1 MLDYAIKVA
10 ISALLIVAVT
20 EISKRSTLLGA
31 ALASLPI
38 TSLLAFVW
46 LYWDTGDAQRV
57 AELATNIL
65 WLALVSM
72 IFFVSLPVLIKAGWQ
87 FWPSLSVSLALTAT
101 VYLAMAFLLKRL
113 GIGD

>member
-1 MLDYAIKVA
+1 MLDYAFKVA

-20 EISKRSTLLGA
+20 EISKRSTLLAA

-46 LYWDTGDAQRV
+46 LYWDTGDAGRV
-57 AELATNIL
+57 AALATNIL
-65 WLALVSM
+65 WLALTSM
-72 IFFVSLPVLIKAGWQ
+72 IFFVSFPVLIKSGWP
-87 FWPSLSVSLALTAT
+87 FWTSLGASIVLTAT
-101 VYLAMAFLLKRL
+101 AYLAVTLLLKRL

>member
-1 MLDYAIKVA
+1 MLEYAIKVA

-46 LYWDTGDAQRV
+46 LYWDTGDAGRV
-57 AELATNIL
+57 ADLATNIL

-72 IFFVSLPVLIKAGWQ
+72 IFFVSFPVLIKAGWQ
-87 FWPSLSVSLALTAT
+87 FWPSLSVSLVLTAAA
-101 VYLAMAFLLKRL
+101 YLAMAFLLKRL

>member
-1 MLDYAIKVA
+1 MLDYAFKVA

-72 IFFVSLPVLIKAGWQ
+72 IFFVSLPVLIKPGWQ
-87 FWPSLSVSLALTAT
+87 FCPSLSPSLALTAT

-113 GIGD
+113 GVGD

>member
-1 MLDYAIKVA
+1 MLEYAIKVA

-65 WLALVSM
+65 WLVLASL
-72 IFFVSLPVLIKAGWQ
+72 IFFVILPVLIKAGWP
-87 FWPSLSVSLALTAT
+87 FWPSLSVSLIVTAT
-101 VYLAMAFLLKRL
+101 AYAAMTLLLKRL

>member
-1 MLDYAIKVA
+1 MRDYAIKVA

-20 EISKRSTLLGA
+20 ELSKRSTLLGA

-46 LYWDTGDAQRV
+46 LYWDTGDAERV
-57 AELATNIL
+57 ADLATNIL
-65 WLALVSM
+65 WLVLASL
-72 IFFVSLPVLIKAGWQ
+72 IFFVSFPILIKGGWE
-87 FWPSLSVSLALTAT
+87 FWPSLSVSLVLTAAA
-101 VYLAMAFLLKRL
+101 YLAMTFLLKRL

>member
-1 MLDYAIKVA
+1 MLEYPIKVA

-46 LYWDTGDAQRV
+46 LYWDTGNAERV
-57 AELATNIL
+57 ADLATNIL
-65 WLALVSM
+65 WLVLASL
-72 IFFVSLPVLIKAGWQ
+72 IFFVSFPILIKAGWP
-87 FWPSLSVSLALTAT
+87 FWFSLSVSLVLTAAA
-101 VYLAMAFLLKRL
+101 YLAMTLLLKRL
-113 GIGD
+113 GVGD

>member
-1 MLDYAIKVA
+1 MLDYAFKVA

-87 FWPSLSVSLALTAT
+87 FWPSLSASLALTAT

-113 GIGD
+113 GVGD

>member
-1 MLDYAIKVA
+1 
-10 ISALLIVAVT
+10 
-20 EISKRSTLLGA
+20 
-31 ALASLPI
+31 
-38 TSLLAFVW
+38 
-46 LYWDTGDAQRV
+46 
-57 AELATNIL
+57 
-65 WLALVSM
+65 M

>member
-1 MLDYAIKVA
+1 MLDYTIKVA

-46 LYWDTGDAQRV
+46 LYWDTGNAERV

-65 WLALVSM
+65 WLVLASL
-72 IFFVSLPVLIKAGWQ
+72 IFFVSFPILVKAGWQ
-87 FWPSLSVSLALTAT
+87 FWPSLFASLGLTAT
-101 VYLAMAFLLKRL
+101 AYLAMTLVLKRL

>member
-1 MLDYAIKVA
+1 MLDYAFKVA

-101 VYLAMAFLLKRL
+101 AYLATTLLLKRL

>member
-31 ALASLPI
+31 ALASPPI

-46 LYWDTGDAQRV
+46 LYWDTGDAGRV
-57 AELATNIL
+57 ADLATNIL

-72 IFFVSLPVLIKAGWQ
+72 IFFVSLPILIKTGWQ
-87 FWPSLSVSLALTAT
+87 FWPSLSVSLALTAAA
-101 VYLAMAFLLKRL
+101 YLAMTFLLKRL

>member
-46 LYWDTGDAQRV
+46 LYWDTGDAHRV
-57 AELATNIL
+57 AELATSIL

-72 IFFVSLPVLIKAGWQ
+72 IFFVSLPVLIKAGWR

-101 VYLAMAFLLKRL
+101 VYLAMAFLLRRL

>member
-46 LYWDTGDAQRV
+46 LYWDTGDAGRV
-57 AELATNIL
+57 ADLAINIL
-65 WLALVSM
+65 WLALASM
-72 IFFVSLPVLIKAGWQ
+72 IFFVSLPVLLKAGWQ
-87 FWPSLSVSLALTAT
+87 FWPSLAVSLVLTAT
-101 VYLAMAFLLKRL
+101 AYSAMAFVLRRL

>member
-1 MLDYAIKVA
+1 MLEYAIKVA

-20 EISKRSTLLGA
+20 EVSKRSTLLGA

-46 LYWDTGDAQRV
+46 LYWDTGDAGRV

-65 WLALVSM
+65 WLVLASLV
-72 IFFVSLPVLIKAGWQ
+72 FFVSFPILIKAGSP
-87 FWPSLSVSLALTAT
+87 FWPSLAISLVLTAT
-101 VYLAMAFLLKRL
+101 AYLAMTLLLRRL

>member
-1 MLDYAIKVA
+1 MLEYAIKVA

-46 LYWDTGDAQRV
+46 L
-57 AELATNIL
+57 
-65 WLALVSM
+65 
-72 IFFVSLPVLIKAGWQ
+72 
-87 FWPSLSVSLALTAT
+87 
-101 VYLAMAFLLKRL
+101 
-113 GIGD
+113 

>member
-46 LYWDTGDAQRV
+46 LYWDTGDAHRV

-101 VYLAMAFLLKRL
+101 VYLAMAFLLRRL